1 MYSRVGWAWGP
12 GVPRGSGGMPC
23 HPAKPLVLLGL
34 DHFGGP
40 ADVLSLTQV
49 GDVVPM
55 QPGEW
60 QPCVLALVGGSAT
73 GFG

>member
-1 MYSRVGWAWGP
+1 
-12 GVPRGSGGMPC
+12 MPC

>member
-1 MYSRVGWAWGP
+1 M
-12 GVPRGSGGMPC
+12 PR
-23 HPAKPLVLLGL
+23 HPAKPLVLLGR

-40 ADVLSLTQV
+40 PDVLGLSQV

-55 QPGEW
+55 QPGER

-73 GFG
+73 AFG